1 MCVSNSKLTHLSVIH
16 GKPLSDIAPGDAAF
30 SVCTEGSAITSR
42 YVVTAGPVRRKWVW
56 SLLFAPLWGSLF
68 INFGIGPIVSRTS
81 DPWSLVGNAT
91 GFVATAALVQLSP
104 LFAKSA
110 VEGPLWKKKDP

>member
-1 MCVSNSKLTHLSVIH
+1 MMMTLIWHRSRQNQLCVTDI
-16 GKPLSDIAPGDAAF
+16 SDA
-30 SVCTEGSAITSR
+30 TS
-42 YVVTAGPVRRKWVW
+42 AGPVRRKWVW

-81 DPWSLVGNAT
+81 DPWPIVGNAA
-91 GFVATAALVQLSP
+91 GFVAAAALVQFSP

>member
-1 MCVSNSKLTHLSVIH
+1 MLV
-16 GKPLSDIAPGDAAF
+16 
-30 SVCTEGSAITSR
+30 TECSR
-42 YVVTAGPVRRKWVW
+42 AGALLAGPVRRKWVW

-81 DPWSLVGNAT
+81 DVWPLVGNAA
-91 GFVATAALVQLSP
+91 GFVAAAALVQISP